1 MSSDIAQVQ
10 AHLQEA
16 LKQSRHLQDLV
27 ASVKMRPEPA
37 HALPEKQSVPP
48 TASERPPVDGARA
61 STREETPVHSDTA
74 TSQQQQT
81 RREQE
86 LSVELE
92 QARQQIKTLQQ
103 VLSRCY
109 LHDIIEYIFFIL
121 IECHTCRSWSRM
133 RSYIFRQVRSILPY
147 PFLPMS

>member
-48 TASERPPVDGARA
+48 TASERAPV
-61 STREETPVHSDTA
+61 ETPVHSDTA